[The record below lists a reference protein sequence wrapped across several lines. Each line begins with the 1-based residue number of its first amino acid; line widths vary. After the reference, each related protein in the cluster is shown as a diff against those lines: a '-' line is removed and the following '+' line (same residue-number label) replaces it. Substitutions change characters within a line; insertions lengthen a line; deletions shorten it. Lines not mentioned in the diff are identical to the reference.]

1 MSKYSLKTKKGYDF
15 FEVASALQK
24 CIRRGMGEEAMYWA
38 VELFNSNYQQ

>member
-24 CIRRGMGEEAMYWA
+24 CIRRGMG
-38 VELFNSNYQQ
+38 